1 MRRLNHPIRY
11 GMSPLLSLLFFAT
24 ASTGE
29 CSTVFSNS
37 TSISIPA
44 TTGGATLPVISDPYP
59 SQIAVSGMVGTL
71 TDISVILNGWTDNGA
86 SANPGDIFFMVV
98 APNGQGYTF
107 LGGAGSNHPFTNI
120 NLTLTD
126 SASAVLTS
134 GIITTGSFKPTVLGS
149 SCPAF
154 PVPAPATAE
163 CAAPRGTDTFF
174 SEFEDENLNPNGA
187 WSLYIMDN
195 TAGDTASTISRGWSV
210 VIDST
215 GGFVPTPE
223 PSSLALVGLAIGLFA
238 FRKRQNSKP

>member
-1 MRRLNHPIRY
+1 M
-11 GMSPLLSLLFFAT
+11 
-24 ASTGE
+24 
-29 CSTVFSNS
+29 V
-37 TSISIPA
+37 
-44 TTGGATLPVISDPYP
+44 SDPYP
-59 SQIAVSGMVGTL
+59 SQIAVSGMVGAL
-71 TDISVILNGWTDNGA
+71 TDVSLIINGWTDNGV

-98 APNGQGYTF
+98 APNGQGYEF
-107 LGGAGSNHPFTNI
+107 LGGVGSSHPLNNV

-154 PVPAPATAE
+154 PIPAPAVAE

-174 SEFEDENLNPNGA
+174 SEFGGENLDPNGA

-195 TAGDTASTISRGWSV
+195 TAGNTASTISRGWSV

-223 PSSLALVGLAIGLFA
+223 PSSLALGGLAIGLFA
-238 FRKRQNSKP
+238 FRKRQNSKRGRPV